1 MNLEQ
6 KITSFL
12 ATADTQP
19 PQSKLEPYTELI
31 RTLRQKR
38 WPYHRIAKAL
48 QDDFGIKAAPSS
60 IHNFVKVRAKK
71 MDPFVIAPPETPS
84 SQSIKPTSP
93 VAPVTKRPR
102 FNLEE

>member
-31 RTLRQKR
+31 RSLRQKR
-38 WPYHRIAKAL
+38 WPFHRIAKAL
-48 QDDFGIKAAPSS
+48 QDDFGRILKANGA
-60 IHNFVKVRAKK
+60 FRLLKVI
-71 MDPFVIAPPETPS
+71 PIADGKNAYVFIRGEVPAGTVPP
-84 SQSIKPTSP
+84 
-93 VAPVTKRPR
+93 AG
-102 FNLEE
+102 